1 MRLAT
6 LTLLLATLTA
16 LAVSGG
22 PEECRS
28 RCFIKQTGLR
38 VLCELPKGHGK
49 RHKRT
54 VKNYGVVEWDGG
66 KVIYVFRSK

>member
-1 MRLAT
+1 MKTLAVV
-6 LTLLLATLTA
+6 LAVLTLTA